1 MQTVR
6 LIAGVILLLVAA
18 ILTWST
24 IGELSARRE
33 LRTDL
38 AEIGHVRY
46 GLLNA
51 DRWVEKLTPILET
64 RIDAIDLAGS
74 QASLRPMVQTALYRL
89 LDEVKEKMSKP
100 APQQGSPQGGG
111 AGATGGGLGGF
122 FSIAGNPMVVNMIVG
137 ALRPRVPEFTD
148 IVMRELGRPE
158 ARTAVKDY
166 IRGALAEGARTTF
179 GNVDMTRHNEILQQH
194 GCNDAAGCQ
203 ATLGALIAGADA
215 RIAWR
220 YITILASAA
229 LALLLL
235 LAAGPILRPA
245 FAVVL
250 MLFCIVLLVGGIFTP
265 MLEVEAKI
273 SGMNLTF
280 LGQPIAFTD
289 QVLYFQSKSVLE
301 VFRALVN
308 TGQLD
313 MWIVGVLVLMFSVVF
328 PSLKLIASTFYLWK
342 PDVMRRH
349 PVVRWFALESSKW
362 SMADVMALAI
372 FMSFVAFN
380 GLIANTMKGLLE
392 TGAQVR
398 IPTDSSKILPGYH
411 LFIGFCLASL
421 FLSRKLTKSLQRRL
435 AARPESD
442 DSTSPPT
449 TA

>member
-18 ILTWST
+18 FLTWST
-24 IGELSARRE
+24 IGELAARRE

-100 APQQGSPQGGG
+100 APKQGSTPPGG
-111 AGATGGGLGGF
+111 ASSGGLGGF
-122 FSIAGNPMVVNMIVG
+122 LSVTGNPMVVNMIVG

-166 IRGALAEGARTTF
+166 IRGALAEGAKTTF
-179 GNVDMTRHNEILQQH
+179 GNIDLTRHNEILQQH
-194 GCNDAAGCQ
+194 GCQDAAGCQ
-203 ATLGALIAGADA
+203 ATLATLIEGADA

-220 YITILASAA
+220 YLTVLAASA
-229 LALLLL
+229 LALVLLL
-235 LAAGPILRPA
+235 TAGPILRPA

-250 MLFCIVLLVGGIFTP
+250 ALVSIVLLVGGIFTP

-273 SGMNLTF
+273 SGLNLTF
-280 LGQPIAFTD
+280 LGQPVSFTD

-308 TGQLD
+308 TGQVD

-328 PSLKLIASTFYLWK
+328 PILKLLASTFYLWR
-342 PDVMRRH
+342 PDVMRRNA
-349 PVVRWFALESSKW
+349 VVRWFALESSKW

-411 LFIGFCLASL
+411 LFIGFCLSSL
-421 FLSRKLTKSLQRRL
+421 FLSRKLTKSLQRM
-435 AARPESD
+435 AAADAVKSVET
-442 DSTSPPT
+442 TSPQT
-449 TA
+449 TV